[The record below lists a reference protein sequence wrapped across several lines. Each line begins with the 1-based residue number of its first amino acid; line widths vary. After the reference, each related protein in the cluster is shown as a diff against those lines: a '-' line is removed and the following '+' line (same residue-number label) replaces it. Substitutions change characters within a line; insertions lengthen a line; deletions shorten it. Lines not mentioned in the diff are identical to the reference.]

1 MIIKEILGKTVT
13 FFKKYELDN
22 ARLDAE
28 VLLADLLKCERID
41 LYVNFDYPLKDE
53 EIDKYRKRII
63 RRIKGEP
70 VAYITGKKEFMSLDI
85 FVNEKVLIP
94 RPETELLVE
103 KVKTY
108 YEKRNL
114 KNALVVD
121 LGTGSAA
128 IIISLAYY
136 LKSIKAIAVDNSELA
151 LKIARKN
158 IKHHNLDNRIT
169 LKKGDFLKPILEMKS
184 KEKVDI
190 IVSNPPYIES
200 NDMNKLADEV
210 KKEPSL
216 ALDGG
221 EDGLDSYREIIPDAA
236 NLLKEGGLL
245 ALEIGCNQADM
256 VTSFFNDEW
265 ENVRV
270 MQDYAE
276 KDRLIFAERK

>member
-236 NLLKEGGLL
+236 KLLKQGGLL

>member
-1 MIIKEILGKTVT
+1 VIIKEILGKTVT

-28 VLLADLLKCERID
+28 VLLAHLLKCERID

-236 NLLKEGGLL
+236 KLLKQGGLL

>member
-1 MIIKEILGKTVT
+1 VIIKEILGKTVT

-221 EDGLDSYREIIPDAA
+221 EDGLDSYRKIIPDAA

>member
-1 MIIKEILGKTVT
+1 VIIKEILGKTVT

-236 NLLKEGGLL
+236 KLLKQGGLL

>member
-221 EDGLDSYREIIPDAA
+221 EDGLDSYRKIIPDAA
-236 NLLKEGGLL
+236 KLLKQGGLL